1 MTNNIL
7 TFTNN
12 INYNDKS
19 MFKFISTSLIFIVLI
34 VLSSSFC
41 FPQHVASTKN
51 DSTKPKYDMKTYY
64 MVFLK
69 KGPNRDQDSVTT
81 AKIQEGHLANIG
93 RLAELGK
100 IAIAG
105 PFLDDGDVRGIFIM
119 DCSSKEE
126 ADSLCQT
133 DPAVKAGRLK
143 AEVRPWMSARGAKLP

>member
-1 MTNNIL
+1 MTKIFL
-7 TFTNN
+7 
-12 INYNDKS
+12 
-19 MFKFISTSLIFIVLI
+19 SLFVLI
-34 VLSSSFC
+34 LISFSSQVC
-41 FPQHVASTKN
+41 IAQHDDSSKN
-51 DSTKPKYDMKTYY
+51 KSPEKKYDMKTYY

-69 KGPNRDQDSVTT
+69 KGPNRDQDSVTA

-105 PFLDDGDVRGIFIM
+105 PFLDEGDVRGIFIM

>member
-1 MTNNIL
+1 MTKHFSNCFFFLFIIVFSSQL
-7 TFTNN
+7 TFA
-12 INYNDKS
+12 
-19 MFKFISTSLIFIVLI
+19 
-34 VLSSSFC
+34 
-41 FPQHVASTKN
+41 QHD
-51 DSTKPKYDMKTYY
+51 DSTKTNSPGKKYDMKTYY

-69 KGPNRDQDSVTT
+69 KGPNRDQDSVTA

-105 PFLDDGDVRGIFIM
+105 PFLDDGDIRGIFIM

-143 AEVRPWMSARGAKLP
+143 AEVRPWMSARGSKLP

>member
-1 MTNNIL
+1 MNSHRSTLMKRLLIL
-7 TFTNN
+7 LLL
-12 INYNDKS
+12 
-19 MFKFISTSLIFIVLI
+19 ISTIAFSQQDTSKHHV
-34 VLSSSFC
+34 SSE
-41 FPQHVASTKN
+41 K
-51 DSTKPKYDMKTYY
+51 KYDMKTYY

-69 KGPNRDQDSVTT
+69 KGPNRDQDSVTA

-105 PFLDDGDVRGIFIM
+105 PFLDDGDIRGIFIM

-133 DPAVKAGRLK
+133 DPAV
-143 AEVRPWMSARGAKLP
+143 